1 MTRAAVALSVT
12 AFATAV
18 SFQQAPRAIALRPP
32 NATLAEPFTGIYS
45 IRELADGRVLLSDNG
60 DETRLVIANLRTGA
74 VRTLGHQGSGPSEYR
89 RAGKLF
95 ALTGDSTLL
104 MDADRNRRWLVLVRD
119 SIVRTLP
126 PDDPAVGAV
135 PGDVFGVDTAGHL
148 LSIRGSGAD
157 HRSGAISRLR
167 SVAILASRRGA
178 KPDTILQLR
187 GYDQHVRFNAAR
199 SFSIHT
205 MLMGSAEE
213 HVQLFPDGWISIVR
227 VEPYRVEWRKPDGS
241 MIRGPDLPWEGPR
254 SDATEKRAY
263 AERHRKRY
271 GADSEV
277 SDIPWAERLAPIR
290 AGSIATPEGSI
301 LIARSQWSKVTDTR
315 YDLVDRS
322 GRLIGQLAMPDSER
336 VAGFGPRS
344 VYVAV
349 TDADGFKHLR
359 RHPWP

>member
-1 MTRAAVALSVT
+1 MKRTVVALCLT
-12 AFATAV
+12 AFATTV
-18 SFQQAPRAIALRPP
+18 SFPQFPRTITLRRAD
-32 NATLAEPFTGIYS
+32 ATLSEPFTGIYS
-45 IRELADGRVLLSDNG
+45 IRELSDGRVLLSDNS

-104 MDADRNRRWLVLVRD
+104 MDADRNRRWLMLVRD
-119 SIVRTLP
+119 SIVRTLR
-126 PDDPAVGAV
+126 PDDPDVGAV

-148 LSIRGSGAD
+148 LSIRGAGAD
-157 HRSGAISRLR
+157 HLSRDVSRLR
-167 SVAILASRRGA
+167 NVAILSSRRGA

-205 MLMGSAEE
+205 MLVGSAEE
-213 HVQLFPDGWISIVR
+213 QVQLFLDGWISIVR
-227 VEPYRVEWRKPDGS
+227 VEPYRVEWRKPDGTI
-241 MIRGPDLPWEGPR
+241 IRGPDLPWEAPR
-254 SDATEKRAY
+254 SNATEKRADPD
-263 AERHRKRY
+263 A
-271 GADSEV
+271 
-277 SDIPWAERLAPIR
+277 PWADRLAPIR
-290 AGSIATPEGSI
+290 RGSHGTSEGNI

-322 GRLIGQLAMPDSER
+322 GRLVGQLAMPDSER
-336 VAGFGPRS
+336 VVGFGPRS

-349 TDADGFKHLR
+349 TDGDGFKRLR